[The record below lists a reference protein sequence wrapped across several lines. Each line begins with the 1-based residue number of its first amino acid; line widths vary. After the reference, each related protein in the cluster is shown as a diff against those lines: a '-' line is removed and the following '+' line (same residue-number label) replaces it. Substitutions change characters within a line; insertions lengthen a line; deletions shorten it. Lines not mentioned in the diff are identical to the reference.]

1 MAVYNGGHSCEK
13 RGAPCEP
20 ERDEITVA
28 FVALLHE
35 RTETDEKLEV
45 RYEVARDV
53 EEMNLC
59 SVASSS
65 LPSAVPNTSS
75 LLGT

>member
-1 MAVYNGGHSCEK
+1 MEGTGARNGCSV
-13 RGAPCEP
+13 RAR

-35 RTETDEKLEV
+35 RIETDEKWEV
-45 RYEVARDV
+45 WYEV
-53 EEMNLC
+53 EMLRRWTHRP
-59 SVASSS
+59 SLRSS